1 MMLSSQ
7 RLGSRKKDPSTST
20 SKLIQLVATQ
30 ASLLIIRYSYTS
42 ASHYFKYLLIPLTI
56 VDWDA
61 RCDVSRVRTKPFS
74 GSICEPYIYLRHWY
88 AVSHAPTLQTRGD
101 PMYEYFQCLAEHA
114 NGLPEELRK
123 LILRSLDSDTALR
136 KLTEI
141 LAKDRVIRSLLGTTQ
156 AIDIISG
163 GIKSNALPE
172 QAHAIVNHRVAV
184 SRLIVDWDR
193 IQSHSYNLVVH

>member
-1 MMLSSQ
+1 MLAAM
-7 RLGSRKKDPSTST
+7 
-20 SKLIQLVATQ
+20 LVEFEQ
-30 ASLLIIRYSYTS
+30 NP
-42 ASHYFKYLLIPLTI
+42 FQ
-56 VDWDA
+56 VQF
-61 RCDVSRVRTKPFS
+61 VSP
-74 GSICEPYIYLRHWY
+74 IYLRQWY
-88 AVSHAPTLQTRGD
+88 AVSHAPTFQTRGD

-141 LAKDRVIRSLLGTTQ
+141 LAKDRVIKSLLGTTQ

-184 SRLIVDWDR
+184 SRLIVNWDR